1 MSESGNTARQVAKF
15 RPGMPIKVVTTSEQV
30 ANQCYGTLKGCSAIT
45 VDHMDREDSAVESI
59 IKEMKDS
66 GKAKAGDPVVIVF
79 GTVAKSGA
87 TNTMKIVY
95 V

>member
-1 MSESGNTARQVAKF
+1 
-15 RPGMPIKVVTTSEQV
+15 
-30 ANQCYGTLKGCSAIT
+30 
-45 VDHMDREDSAVESI
+45 
-59 IKEMKDS
+59 MKDS

>member
-1 MSESGNTARQVAKF
+1 
-15 RPGMPIKVVTTSEQV
+15 
-30 ANQCYGTLKGCSAIT
+30 
-45 VDHMDREDSAVESI
+45 MDCEDSMVNIVIEELKS
-59 IKEMKDS
+59 S
-66 GKAKAGDPVVIVF
+66 GKAAPGEPVVIVF